1 MTALVRLPF
10 RASDAY
16 RARLDGCERGARERL
31 ARIEGSTPASDT
43 ARMMANASV
52 AYASMM
58 RDYSTRVGELFSR
71 LDDRRRN
78 SQQSAAALD
87 AIASPVVTI
96 EPLDRGV
103 LAIEVETV
111 EVLDP
116 VVLAPTLTG
125 PRTTAPPAT
134 RGVEPT

>member
-87 AIASPVVTI
+87 AIASPVVTSN
-96 EPLDRGV
+96 RW
-103 LAIEVETV
+103 TV
-111 EVLDP
+111 ESSPLRWRP
-116 VVLAPTLTG
+116 SRCWTPWSWHQL
-125 PRTTAPPAT
+125 
-134 RGVEPT
+134 

>member
-1 MTALVRLPF
+1 MTATVRLPF
-10 RASDAY
+10 RASDGY
-16 RARLDGCERGARERL
+16 RALMDTGERNAHAVLDTLDESAPESGMLRDL
-31 ARIEGSTPASDT
+31 AAAMLALAP
-43 ARMMANASV
+43 
-52 AYASMM
+52 MM

-71 LDDRRRN
+71 LADRRRN